1 LRPSR
6 KGSLYR
12 QLVIPFSAF
21 MLLALV
27 GLVAW
32 VSWWYGRESL
42 RRFEQVAIT
51 NAAFMDQMRLPQ
63 TRQMAE
69 RLSSVLG
76 VEVGFTLPGGDA
88 VGSSGDGW
96 PEGGLWVVVEMNGEG
111 TLRVDG
117 HDVAI
122 VALKGTGQRLVL
134 SRRSAAGLA
143 GPGAGAVALVPALIL
158 TATCGAIAFLMA
170 HRIVRPLT
178 LLTQWLPN
186 IQKAPDQAEPVP
198 ESVAGRSDELGQLA
212 RSIEDTRRRLLEEQ
226 ELRQRSER
234 LATLGR
240 IATSLAHE
248 IRNPAAAIRMHADL
262 LEPAAD
268 EGRLES
274 IRLIGEEVDRITDLV
289 NQWLFVAR
297 AAPPEKRRHELG
309 EILAAVG
316 RRLLPALN
324 HAGVVLSLPAHTSDG
339 EHAIEG
345 DRMRLEQVVRNL
357 LVNAVQAMPRGG
369 EVSVGLGRRGDRV
382 ELTVCDGGSGF
393 SEEALR
399 RFGEPFFSEREG
411 GMGIGLTLVRE
422 VVEAHGGT
430 TEAWNSPSGGGM
442 VQVSLPAFEGNHK
455 R

>member
-1 LRPSR
+1 MRPSR

-12 QLVIPFSAF
+12 QLVIPFSVF

-42 RRFEQVAIT
+42 RRFEQVAVT

-76 VEVGFTLPGGDA
+76 VEVGFTLPGGDV
-88 VGSSGDGW
+88 VGSSGEGW
-96 PEGGLWVVVEMNGEG
+96 PEGGPRVVVEKKGAG
-111 TLRVDG
+111 TLRMDG

-122 VALKGTGQRLVL
+122 VPLKGSGQRLML
-134 SRRSAAGLA
+134 SRRSEAGLA
-143 GPGAGAVALVPALIL
+143 GPGTVALVPALIL

-186 IQKAPDQAEPVP
+186 IQKGPEMAEPVP

-324 HAGVVLSLPAHTSDG
+324 HAGVVLSLPARASDG
-339 EHAIEG
+339 EHVIEC
-345 DRMRLEQVVRNL
+345 DRLRLEQVVRNL

-369 EVSVGLGRRGDRV
+369 EVTVGLARRGDRV
-382 ELTVCDGGSGF
+382 ELTVRDGGSGF

-411 GMGIGLTLVRE
+411 GMGIGLTLARE

-430 TEAWNSPSGGGM
+430 IAASNRPSGGGE
-442 VQVSLPAFEGNHK
+442 VRVSLPAFETNQK